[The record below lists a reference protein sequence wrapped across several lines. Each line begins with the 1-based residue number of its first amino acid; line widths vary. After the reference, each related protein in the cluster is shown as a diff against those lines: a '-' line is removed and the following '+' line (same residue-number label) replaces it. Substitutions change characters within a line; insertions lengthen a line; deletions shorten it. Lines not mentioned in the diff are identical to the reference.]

1 MRDSAAPGKNTVRVA
16 DELDVFEA
24 RWSVRR
30 IALTIGFPKRAADEL
45 VLVAS
50 ELATNILKFGR
61 PGSLAAER
69 IDDPEHGAGIRLIA
83 VDSSPP
89 IADFERV
96 LARSALVGAAMEWTG
111 RGLGGGLGAVVRFSD
126 RVQCLAVPGSGKQ
139 IVVDRFLVRARR

>member
-1 MRDSAAPGKNTVRVA
+1 MAATGALGVRIRE
-16 DELDVFEA
+16 DLDVFEA

-30 IALTIGFPKRAADEL
+30 AALTIGFPQRAADEL

-61 PGSLAAER
+61 PGSLAAQR
-69 IDDPEHGAGIRLIA
+69 IDDPEHGAGIRLVA

-96 LARSALVGAAMEWTG
+96 LARSAVVGAAMEWTG

-126 RVQCLAVPGSGKQ
+126 RVECHAGPGSGKQ
-139 IVVDRFLVRARR
+139 IVVDRFLSRARRRT